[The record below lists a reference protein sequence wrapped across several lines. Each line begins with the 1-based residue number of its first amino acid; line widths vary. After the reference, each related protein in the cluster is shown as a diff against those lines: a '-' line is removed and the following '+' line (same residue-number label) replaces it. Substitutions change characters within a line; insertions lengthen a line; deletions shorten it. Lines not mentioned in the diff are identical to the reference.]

1 MLQTSSNKT
10 VVLETTP
17 PPKMDHVSKSVELY
31 HQFLNEMESGDY
43 TSDVISFSQEPD
55 LLLGDNESI
64 VRIELV
70 PDLETCR
77 KDLLDGKRTP
87 SPDSNT
93 YSNSLRKRQSRY
105 HRPPNTSST
114 PHKNYPQ
121 SPQPHSIHFSPHT
134 ESTSGSC
141 IYDPYLESDLDE
153 EITDDDDDT
162 KKGAAWF
169 NPVVPGLFPSMD
181 IRDTNQFASPEILPL
196 VPSYSVDDPAAY
208 I

>member
-1 MLQTSSNKT
+1 
-10 VVLETTP
+10 
-17 PPKMDHVSKSVELY
+17 MDRVSKSVELY

-77 KDLLDGKRTP
+77 KDLLEGKRTP
-87 SPDSNT
+87 SPDGNAYT
-93 YSNSLRKRQSRY
+93 NSFRKHATRY
-105 HRPPNTSST
+105 HRPRNPSSK
-114 PHKNYPQ
+114 PQNHSQ
-121 SPQPHSIHFSPHT
+121 SPLPHHSFHLSPHT
-134 ESTSGSC
+134 ESTPETC

-153 EITDDDDDT
+153 EITDDDDDR
-162 KKGAAWF
+162 KMAGGAALF

-181 IRDTNQFASPEILPL
+181 IRDTNQYASPEILPL
-196 VPSYSVDDPAAY
+196 VPSYTVDDPSAY